1 MKEEIEKLVNKTML
15 SKNRKAELI
24 ESLLVLYN
32 VSGSAEADYWSNR
45 CKLVE
50 DIWENTPSGDYIEEL
65 AELEQEYHKF
75 IKENG
80 SKHYR

>member
-1 MKEEIEKLVNKTML
+1 MCLEFGAEIYEAGLDAIKQALT
-15 SKNRKAELI
+15 I
-24 ESLLVLYN
+24 PD

-50 DIWENTPSGDYIEEL
+50 DIWENTPSGDHIEEL
-65 AELEQEYHKF
+65 AELEQDYHKF

-80 SKHYR
+80 GRHYR